1 MCAFRNALDAEQ
13 TLYHTGLNPFT
24 LLLHELGNSQF
35 VCQCV
40 CQQAKDVLTVW
51 LQVHAYTA
59 CPNDETAYL
68 AELKSGKE
76 VLVVNAQGQ
85 QKTALVGRVKIETRP
100 LVSTVKTVDT
110 VYNSSP
116 LRLLC
121 T

>member
-1 MCAFRNALDAEQ
+1 MRLMLNRHSTTLHSSLLRYCCLSCA
-13 TLYHTGLNPFT
+13 TLSL
-24 LLLHELGNSQF
+24 SS
-35 VCQCV
+35 V
-40 CQQAKDVLTVW
+40 CQQAKDVLAVW

-100 LVSTVKTVDT
+100 LVSTVTTVDT